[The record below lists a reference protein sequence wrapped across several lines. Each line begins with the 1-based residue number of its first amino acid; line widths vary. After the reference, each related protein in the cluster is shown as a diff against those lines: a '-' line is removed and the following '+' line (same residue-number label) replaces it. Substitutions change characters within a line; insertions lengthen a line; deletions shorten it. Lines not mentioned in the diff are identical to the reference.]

1 MSDFSFDFNVGDMT
15 LEEMKAAN
23 TRVKQ
28 ALEEMEADVERTLAE
43 WTGSAQNAYWDAKAV
58 WNQQAAQ
65 MPVYLAKAGET
76 LANIAQNYG
85 LSDTQSA
92 KIWSDSHS

>member
-1 MSDFSFDFNVGDMT
+1 MT
-15 LEEMKAAN
+15 LEEMKATNA
-23 TRVKQ
+23 RVKA
-28 ALEEMEADVERTLAE
+28 ALEEMEQNVEKTLAE

-65 MPVYLAKAGET
+65 MPVYLGQAGQT

-85 LSDTQSA
+85 LSDSQSA
-92 KIWSDSHS
+92 KLWADSHS

>member
-1 MSDFSFDFNVGDMT
+1 MT

-43 WTGSAQNAYWDAKAV
+43 WTGSAQNAYWEAKAV

-76 LANIAQNYG
+76 LTAIGKSYG
-85 LSDTQSA
+85 VAISMISR
-92 KIWSDSHS
+92 I